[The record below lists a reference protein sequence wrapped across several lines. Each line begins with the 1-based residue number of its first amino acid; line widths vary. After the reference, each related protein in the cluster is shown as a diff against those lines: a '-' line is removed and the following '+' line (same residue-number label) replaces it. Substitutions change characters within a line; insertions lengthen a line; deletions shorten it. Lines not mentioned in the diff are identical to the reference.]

1 MNCFM
6 EFKDAQTKSTKTLCK
21 RMAIAIEI
29 YNGLTT
35 FICAFY
41 LSFSRLPNR
50 EFGAALIDYRY
61 RSIKLKHTDVFAAGL
76 M

>member
-1 MNCFM
+1 
-6 EFKDAQTKSTKTLCK
+6 
-21 RMAIAIEI
+21 MAIAIEI